1 MAERP
6 IRAAV
11 QALTSLRA
19 AAGAQFE
26 LLRAAAVG
34 RAEGAV
40 RAAAAADVRLAAAA
54 HARVAAGAGPPGAG
68 PADLA
73 AGPAGPSAGPAT
85 GPATGLAGRAA
96 GHAGRA
102 AGSAD
107 PPAARLAAGPAD
119 PPAPQGAAVAELARP
134 IATVVDGAASA
145 TLRTLD
151 AEVARL
157 VALLRDTPQPGRR
170 PPHGAPSPP
179 AAGGPSPAP
188 ATGPPLAGGPPP
200 PPATAEAPGRP
211 LPRPAPEP
219 ELTDGVRYAT
229 HPLTFPAAVG
239 TAFARQGSI
248 SDCHLVAALCA
259 VAGRAPWLLPVVTA
273 SGDGVVVDV
282 PRRRYRL
289 RPTLPVDAGS
299 GRLAYACSPDGS
311 TLVPYVEKAFAVYG
325 GGYPVLARGG
335 LPVEALYWLTGRP
348 SYLLRVPR
356 AGDDI
361 VAALVESGEPAVAC
375 SRPLDDDAG
384 AAAALRY
391 RLAPVAHAYAVRG
404 LDADRRVLLHNPWGR
419 RHPRPVPLDVF
430 RTLFTRIDWCE
441 TDDG

>member
-26 LLRAAAVG
+26 LLRAATVG

-40 RAAAAADVRLAAAA
+40 RAAAVADARLAAAV
-54 HARVAAGAGPPGAG
+54 H
-68 PADLA
+68 
-73 AGPAGPSAGPAT
+73 
-85 GPATGLAGRAA
+85 
-96 GHAGRA
+96 
-102 AGSAD
+102 
-107 PPAARLAAGPAD
+107 ARLAAEAGPRAAG
-119 PPAPQGAAVAELARP
+119 PSPSPGSSPGLSPGLCPGPSPAAPGAAVAERAKP
-134 IATVVDGAASA
+134 IAAVVDGAASA
-145 TLRTLD
+145 TLRALD
-151 AEVARL
+151 AEVALL

-170 PPHGAPSPP
+170 PPFAAPSASAAGDPTP
-179 AAGGPSPAP
+179 AASV
-188 ATGPPLAGGPPP
+188 
-200 PPATAEAPGRP
+200 
-211 LPRPAPEP
+211 PRRAPEP
-219 ELTDGVRYAT
+219 ELTDGVRYAA
-229 HPLTFPAAVG
+229 HPLTFPAGVG
-239 TAFARQGSI
+239 TTFARQGSI

-259 VAGRAPWLLPVVTA
+259 VADRAPWLLPAVTA
-273 SGDGVVVDV
+273 SHDTVVVDV

-311 TLVPYVEKAFAVYG
+311 TLVPFVEKAFAVYG

-348 SYLLRVPR
+348 SYLLRVPK
-356 AGDDI
+356 ADDDI
-361 VAALVESGEPAVAC
+361 VAALVESGQPAVAC
-375 SRPLDDDAG
+375 SRPFDDDGSG

-430 RTLFTRIDWCE
+430 RDLFTRIDWCE